1 MRGGILRATLVALL
15 AALCLAGPAAAE
27 GMLGE
32 LGRKLFGQSS
42 QPKFL
47 PPDQAFA
54 MSAVAAGADSVRLGW
69 RIAEG
74 YYLYR
79 DRFTFRLAEGEP
91 GTLGAAV
98 LPEPS
103 EYREDEFFGRMA
115 VYYEDVAVVLPVERG
130 SAAGPGKVRIEATWQ
145 GCAAAGFCYPPMTA
159 TVELDLPPV

>member
-1 MRGGILRATLVALL
+1 MTAGILRGTLVALV
-15 AALCLAGPAAAE
+15 AALCLAGPAAAD

-54 MSAVAAGADSVRLGW
+54 MSARAVDADSVRLGW

-79 DRFTFRLAEGEP
+79 DRFTFRLAEGEQ
-91 GTLGAAV
+91 GTLGPAV

-130 SAAGPGKVRIEATWQ
+130 TAGPAKVRIEATWQ

-159 TVELDLPPV
+159 TIELDLPPA